1 MSITIR
7 LDALAQV
14 VTSEG
19 SEKQSRSYPISDKS
33 ITAFKFQNFALG
45 AAGTATI
52 SLPTTTKPRL
62 VFVKP
67 DGIDVYVGVNSAQIT
82 FSPKVPDGFPYLAWH
97 TGSTKVY
104 IRNTSAT
111 LVGEILAGMWV
122 ASTTTT
128 D

>member
-7 LDALAQV
+7 LDALAQI

-33 ITAFKFQNFALG
+33 ITAFKFQNFSLAVS
-45 AAGTATI
+45 ATASI
-52 SLPTTTKPRL
+52 SSPTTTKPRL
-62 VFVKP
+62 VFVKA
-67 DGIDVYVGVNSAQIT
+67 DGTDVLVGVNLTQIAAA
-82 FSPKVPDGFPYLAWH
+82 PKVPDGFPYLAWH
-97 TGSTKVY
+97 TGTTKVY
-104 IRNTSAT
+104 IKNASAT
-111 LVGEILAGMWV
+111 TVGEIIAGMWV